1 MNNRPIVLFA
11 ACWVSGSAV
20 AAALPFRGVL
30 LIAAAATLL
39 AVAAVAGKGASW
51 RLAAVCLLALLLAAG
66 QRMWADA
73 ANVTSLP
80 ALQAAAE
87 TDGPRAKY
95 PAEALGTIVSAVD
108 VDGDRVTFHM
118 EADAIHVEGH
128 KPLADSA
135 ERLMVQLRLA
145 AQPEQAIA
153 AAWQRGDR
161 IAVAGELAQP
171 ATASNSGGF
180 DYRRYLRSQRIH
192 WLLQA
197 KGAAAVTVRPAASP
211 TAAAALLGRV
221 DAARAWLGAR
231 VEELYPGPQAGYMKG
246 LLLGLREDIDPGRF
260 QQYAQLGLTHILAIS
275 GLHVGVFMYVLG
287 SLLKLLRLR
296 RERIMT
302 VLMASVPLYVLMA
315 GAAPSVMRA
324 GVMAVLG
331 LAAARMGK
339 LKDGLHLLSAAAVGL
354 LLLDPYYLDS
364 VSFQMSFI
372 VTLGLIAGVPA
383 VRGMMPAR
391 RRGGPLFDLLSV
403 SIVAQIVS
411 FPLTIYYF
419 NQFHL
424 LSLPANVVVV
434 PIVSMIVLPL
444 GTASMIVMPIWGT
457 GAGWI
462 AQLCRLVNE
471 CTYWIVEQLAEQSGL
486 RLIWGSP
493 PAWWIAAW
501 LLLAGTG
508 FRLMTS
514 LRHSR
519 NSHAAARQLTLQ
531 QTAPLDNGSMQAYEW
546 ESGSVRRARTYR
558 FAVGTVLAAAVMLL
572 GYAYMPDK
580 LDTQAKISF
589 LDVGQG
595 DAALI
600 RTPSGKHILIDGGGT
615 VSFRKPGEE
624 WRERRD
630 PFEVG
635 AKVVVPLLMK
645 RGVKQI
651 DLLVISHLDS
661 DHIGGLRAV
670 ADVIPIKRA
679 WWNGTVKQASD
690 AMELLQDL
698 LDNDVPLQAPALGD
712 TLQLDAHTELL
723 VLGQGEERN
732 DTIPLVQDQNEASL
746 VVAVSLYGR
755 TFLFAGDINSATE
768 GLIIRNAIELSGRKG
783 NEPSRIGID
792 VLKLA
797 HHGSRY
803 STSDEWLAYWRPNA
817 VVVSVG
823 AYNTYGHPHPH
834 VLDRV
839 KASGAELWRTD
850 DGGEVSF
857 ALTREGI
864 LVNRRP

>member
-1 MNNRPIVLFA
+1 MNKRPIVSFA
-11 ACWVSGSAV
+11 ACWVSGSTA
-20 AAALPFRGVL
+20 AAALPLRGVL

-39 AVAAVAGKGASW
+39 AIAAIAGKRVSW
-51 RLAAVCLLALLLAAG
+51 RLAAVCLLALMLAAG

-80 ALQAAAE
+80 ALQATAE
-87 TDGPRAKY
+87 REGPRAKY

-118 EADAIHVEGH
+118 EADAVHVGGH
-128 KPLADSA
+128 EPLAGGA
-135 ERLMVQLRLA
+135 ERLLVQLRLA

-161 IAVAGELAQP
+161 IAVTGELARP

-180 DYRRYLRSQRIH
+180 HYRRYLRSQRIH

-197 KGAAAVTVRPAASP
+197 KGAAAVTARPAAS
-211 TAAAALLGRV
+211 TAATAALLGRV

-287 SLLKLLRLR
+287 GMLKLLRLR
-296 RERIMT
+296 RERILT
-302 VLMASVPLYVLMA
+302 VLMAAVPFYVLLA

-324 GVMAVLG
+324 GVMAMLG

-339 LKDGLHLLSAAAVGL
+339 LKDGLHLLAAAAVGL

-364 VSFQMSFI
+364 VSFQLSFI

-383 VRGMMPAR
+383 VRGMMPAW

-403 SIVAQIVS
+403 SIVAQLVS

-444 GTASMIVMPIWGT
+444 GTASMLVMPIWET

-462 AQLCRLVNE
+462 AQLCRLVNA
-471 CTYWIVEQLAEQSGL
+471 CTYWIVERLSEQSGL
-486 RLIWGSP
+486 LIIWSSP
-493 PAWWIAAW
+493 PVWWIAAW

-514 LRHSR
+514 WRHARHSQ
-519 NSHAAARQLTLQ
+519 AAALQLAEE
-531 QTAPLDNGSMQAYEW
+531 QTVPLDTGRLHASAW
-546 ESGSVRRARTYR
+546 EGGSVRRASTYR
-558 FAVGTVLAAAVMLL
+558 FAMGMTATIILL

-580 LDTQAKISF
+580 LDTRATVSF

-615 VSFRKPGEE
+615 ISFRKSGEE

-645 RGVKQI
+645 RGVKEI

-670 ADVIPIKRA
+670 ADVIPIKRV

-690 AMELLQDL
+690 AMELLQML
-698 LDNDVPLQAPALGD
+698 LDRHIPLHAPTLGD
-712 TLQLDAHTELL
+712 TLQLDAYTELL
-723 VLGQGEERN
+723 VLGEGRELN

-746 VVAVSLYGR
+746 IVAVTLYSR
-755 TFLFAGDINSATE
+755 TFLFAGDINAATE
-768 GLIIRNAIELSGRKG
+768 GVVMRKAIELSRGKE
-783 NEPSRIGID
+783 NEPGGVGID

-803 STSDEWLAYWRPNA
+803 STSEEWLAYWRPNA

-839 KASGAELWRTD
+839 SASGAELWRTD

-857 ALTREGI
+857 AVTHEGI